1 MNVVAT
7 RSESLVSFL
16 PFPTKIEVGGRI
28 LMKASE
34 FCKIRPL
41 FLKPSSIKV
50 LTWIFSRILLIVMIR
65 IQTFKNTRDRDR
77 DKVDVHMILLFE
89 N

>member
-1 MNVVAT
+1 MDVVAT

-34 FCKIRPL
+34 FFCKIRPL
-41 FLKPSSIKV
+41 SLKPSSIKV
-50 LTWIFSRILLIVMIR
+50 LAWIFINCNIYIFRHLHINIIITM
-65 IQTFKNTRDRDR
+65 K
-77 DKVDVHMILLFE
+77 HMNYTYIHIFTMK
-89 N
+89 

>member
-1 MNVVAT
+1 MKVVAT

-50 LTWIFSRILLIVMIR
+50 LTWIFVNCISYSQPSKAYRKTLI
-65 IQTFKNTRDRDR
+65 
-77 DKVDVHMILLFE
+77 
-89 N
+89 